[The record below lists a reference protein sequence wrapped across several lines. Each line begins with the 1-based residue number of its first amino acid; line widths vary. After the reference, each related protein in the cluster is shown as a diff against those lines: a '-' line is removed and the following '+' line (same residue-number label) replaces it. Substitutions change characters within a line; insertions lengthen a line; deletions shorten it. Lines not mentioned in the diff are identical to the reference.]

1 MTIFTLYSLQAIAI
15 TIMECLDRH
24 DAEDS
29 HCHRHQAIVLA
40 QTIRDQNGAE
50 IFSIAYEM
58 YKCLK
63 EREGVPIT
71 DWDRFETYHDE
82 SNKSVLKRFDAGE
95 FRGLVVVGKLREGYD
110 NKRVSVIGIA
120 RNVKPSSTVLFAQFV
135 GRAVRKLHREDPV
148 TATIISHPF
157 NNQRR
162 NFNQFDKL

>member
-1 MTIFTLYSLQAIAI
+1 MVYSCYDTPYSLQAIAI

-24 DAEDS
+24 
-29 HCHRHQAIVLA
+29 
-40 QTIRDQNGAE
+40 
-50 IFSIAYEM
+50 
-58 YKCLK
+58 
-63 EREGVPIT
+63 
-71 DWDRFETYHDE
+71 E

-135 GRAVRKLHREDPV
+135 GRAVRKLHREDPI

-157 NNQRR
+157 YNQRR
-162 NFNQFDKL
+162 NFNQFDKLREGEDIEEDED